1 MSHISSLISIFGA
14 TMNSTV
20 SESFHELK
28 IELSFEDF
36 RVPELQTLNA
46 FIESIPSRD
55 TLILDFILD
64 DGDPI
69 NFSPG
74 LVLGEF
80 LIEIQDALVFKE
92 NGSKIK
98 LISTIIKNSNKE
110 NVNIITVYSLD
121 ELTKNL
127 IEQPLLG
134 VMHLFSEIMTNNS
147 CVYFMMYEQT
157 NDFHSTTFYFLH
169 DINDINDINKSS
181 CDRSEIIKKRNG
193 VCNFLNA
200 SQYNFLP
207 EDFHLITRSSN
218 QQLNRVMDK
227 MANIFSLIFI
237 SDISSFERDTQ
248 KIRIKVNGYRS
259 IENDLIYSDIS
270 PDGEKEYFD
279 LYSWVYNEGN
289 INDKIGLARNILSIH
304 VPDNNLLCVSKGLLS
319 SVQSAYK
326 IYLKDNVE
334 QYVAVKNKV
343 NEFLFELSSKIM
355 KKADTFVDTFKKNF
369 VGLFTFFLAVFL
381 RSILT
386 SSNTPVF
393 TREVTYIELIF
404 LGISFLY
411 LLISIWETHV
421 DLEKVKEEYNRLENR
436 YTDLLVP
443 EDIKTIFNYGKDC
456 TEDVESAKNKVT
468 AFSVIWFLTLL
479 INYIVLFKIGRF

>member
-1 MSHISSLISIFGA
+1 MSHFSSLTSIFG
-14 TMNSTV
+14 TTINSTV

-28 IELSFEDF
+28 IEMSFNDF
-36 RVPELQTLNA
+36 RVPEIKILNA

-55 TLILDFILD
+55 TLILNFILD

-74 LVLGEF
+74 LVLSEF
-80 LIEIQDALVFKE
+80 LIEIQDALIYKE
-92 NGSKIK
+92 NGSKVN
-98 LISTIIKNSNKE
+98 LILTIVKNSNKE
-110 NVNIITVYSLD
+110 NVNVITIYSLD
-121 ELTKNL
+121 ELTRNL
-127 IEQPLLG
+127 LNQSLLG
-134 VMHLFSEIMTNNS
+134 VMHLFSQVMINNS

-157 NDFHSTTFYFLH
+157 DDFHSATFYFLH
-169 DINDINDINKSS
+169 EINDINESS
-181 CDRSEIIKKRNG
+181 CDRSRILKKRND

-200 SQYNFLP
+200 SQYDLLP

-218 QQLNRVMDK
+218 QALNGLMDK

-248 KIRIKVNGYRS
+248 KIRIKVNGYKS
-259 IENDLIYSDIS
+259 IENELIYSEIS

-304 VPDNNLLCVSKGLLS
+304 VPNDNLLCVRKGLLS

-369 VGLFTFFLAVFL
+369 IGLFTFFLIVFL
-381 RSILT
+381 RSILI
-386 SSNTPVF
+386 SSDNPVF
-393 TREVTYIELIF
+393 TKEVTYIELIF
-404 LGISFLY
+404 LGVSLLY
-411 LLISIWETHV
+411 LLMSIWEAHV
-421 DLEKVKEEYNRLENR
+421 DLKKVEKDYKRLEER
-436 YTDLLVP
+436 YDDLLVP
-443 EDIKTIFNYGKDC
+443 EDIQIIFNDGKDC
-456 TEDVESAKNKVT
+456 AEDVESAKKKII
-468 AFSVIWFLTLL
+468 AYSIIWFLTLML
-479 INYIVLFKIGRF
+479 NYIVLCEIGQF